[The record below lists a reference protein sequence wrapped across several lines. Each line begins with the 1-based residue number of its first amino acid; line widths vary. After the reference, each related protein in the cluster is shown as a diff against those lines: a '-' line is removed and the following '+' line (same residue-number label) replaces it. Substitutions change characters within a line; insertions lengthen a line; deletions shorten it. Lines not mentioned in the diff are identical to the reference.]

1 MRFWLET
8 GVYIKWKYKLG
19 ILVENKV
26 SMITFSLNNAGKSNS
41 VMKDLMETII
51 FWYFQKKYRRK

>member
-41 VMKDLMETII
+41 VMKDLVETII
-51 FWYFQKKYRRK
+51 FWYF